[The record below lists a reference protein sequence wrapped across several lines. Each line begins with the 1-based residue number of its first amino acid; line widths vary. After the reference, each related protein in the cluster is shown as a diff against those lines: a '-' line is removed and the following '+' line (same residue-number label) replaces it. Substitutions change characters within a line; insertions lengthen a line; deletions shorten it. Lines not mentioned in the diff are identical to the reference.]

1 MNYSIPPKYHFATE
15 KGWINDPNGLVY
27 YNGYYHIFYQHS
39 PNFEKPWQE
48 NMHWGHARTKDFHE
62 FEELPVALFP
72 DMPYDKDG
80 CWSGTAIV
88 KDNRLFLFYASI
100 HDGIQSVSVAYS
112 DDGISFEKHEGNPI
126 ISGYPPDGCPDFRD
140 PAVCYSDGKYYCVM
154 ASGNHDKKTANLLL
168 YESDD
173 LFNWNFKGILCEW
186 ENSRFAE
193 CPSFMKS
200 GDKFLLTASVCKA
213 DSHRFFVMYGKFD
226 GSRFISEYTGKVD
239 KGPDQYAGQV
249 FLDHK
254 GRTILISW
262 IPGWNY
268 AGYRK
273 KDIGCMSVPREIK
286 LTDGKIVGYPVE
298 EVRHLMKNSDPA
310 LIRTA
315 NGFRI
320 KRDGRKSVVYKGEI
334 NDLKI
339 IRDGYILEVFVNG
352 GEEIYSVLL

>member
-1 MNYSIPPKYHFATE
+1 MNYNVPPKYHFATE

-27 YNGYYHIFYQHS
+27 FNGYYHVFYQHS

-48 NMHWGHARTKDFHE
+48 NMHWGHARTKDFLN

-72 DMPYDKDG
+72 DKPYDKDG

-88 KDNRLFLFYASI
+88 KDNTLFLFYASI
-100 HDGIQSVSVAYS
+100 HDGIQSVSVAFS
-112 DDGISFEKHEGNPI
+112 VDGINFEKYEGNPVI
-126 ISGYPPDGCPDFRD
+126 GGFPPDGCPDFRD
-140 PAVCYSDGKYYCVM
+140 PAVCYSDGKFYCVM
-154 ASGNHDKKTANLLL
+154 ASGNRENNTANLLL
-168 YESDD
+168 YESED
-173 LFNWNFKGILCEW
+173 LLRWNYKGILCEW

-193 CPSFMKS
+193 CPSFMET
-200 GDKFLLTASVCKA
+200 GDKHLLTASVCKE
-213 DSHRFFVMYGKFD
+213 DSHRFSVMYGNFEDEKFT
-226 GSRFISEYTGKVD
+226 IEYTDEID

-268 AGYRK
+268 AGYQD

-286 LTDGKIVGYPVE
+286 LIDGKICGYPVE
-298 EVRHLMKNSDPA
+298 EVQHLLKDSDPA
-310 LIRTA
+310 VIHTADGFEIMRT
-315 NGFRI
+315 
-320 KRDGRKSVVYKGEI
+320 GRESVVYKGEI
-334 NDLKI
+334 KDLKI